1 MTEKFTMTQ
10 EGYDKIVAE
19 HEKLVSVRRAQI
31 AEDLKE
37 ARSFGDLSENAEYD
51 AAMGEQKEIED
62 RIRKLENMI
71 KNAEIV
77 HEDEISSDFVGVGL
91 KVKVKNLDTKE
102 TSTYAIVGT
111 TEAEPFAEPIP
122 KISNESLIG
131 QHLIGKKKGEKV
143 EFIVP
148 DGMLRLQVMEIKR

>member
-1 MTEKFTMTQ
+1 MAEKFTMTQ

-19 HEKLVSVRRAQI
+19 HEELVSVRRAQI
-31 AEDLKE
+31 AEELKE
-37 ARSFGDLSENAEYD
+37 AVAFGDLSENAEYT
-51 AAMGEQKEIED
+51 AAKGEQAEIEE
-62 RIRKLENMI
+62 RIIRLENMI

-77 HEDEISSDFVGVGL
+77 DEDAITNDFVGVGL

-131 QHLIGKKKGEKV
+131 QHLIGKKKGDKV

-148 DGMLRLQVMEIKR
+148 DGLLRLQVMEIKR